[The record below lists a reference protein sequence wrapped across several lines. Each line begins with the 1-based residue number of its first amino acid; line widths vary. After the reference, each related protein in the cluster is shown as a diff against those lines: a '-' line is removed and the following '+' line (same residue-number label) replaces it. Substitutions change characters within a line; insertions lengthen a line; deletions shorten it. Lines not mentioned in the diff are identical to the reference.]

1 MKFRLWIAYMEN
13 VFCLHIVSSMAYQ
26 FSNQLLPNR
35 QKHYS
40 HSPEFPPC
48 GALPALGLRPAACH
62 YRTCYIH
69 TLTPSQPESLPS
81 E

>member
-13 VFCLHIVSSMAYQ
+13 VFCFHIVSSMVYQ

-40 HSPEFPPC
+40 HSPEFPLC
-48 GALPALGLRPAACH
+48 
-62 YRTCYIH
+62 
-69 TLTPSQPESLPS
+69 
-81 E
+81 